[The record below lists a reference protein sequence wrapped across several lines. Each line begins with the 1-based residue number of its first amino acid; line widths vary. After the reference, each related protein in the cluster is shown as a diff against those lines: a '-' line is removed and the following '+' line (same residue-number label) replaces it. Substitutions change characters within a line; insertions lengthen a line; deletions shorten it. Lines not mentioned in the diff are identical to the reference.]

1 MPKNKAK
8 GRRGGGGQARGAEKL
23 EQRQMRNAIASQTP
37 AVHDIVS
44 GVHFDDR
51 VTVAIFRDQWYA
63 CGHSVVRWPRIRKI
77 SRDGVRA
84 T

>member
-8 GRRGGGGQARGAEKL
+8 GRRGGGQARGAEKL

-51 VTVAIFRDQWYA
+51 VTVALFRDQWYA
-63 CGHSVVRWPRIRKI
+63 CGHNVFRWPRIRKI

>member
-44 GVHFDDR
+44 GV
-51 VTVAIFRDQWYA
+51 RDPSDWEVSE
-63 CGHSVVRWPRIRKI
+63 GS
-77 SRDGVRA
+77 
-84 T
+84 